1 MPSCQARPVAPGAN
15 GRPLTAA
22 RGEDMEFIK
31 AHLPEMVQARVEDLI
46 NVQTTDEEMAD
57 HMKELE
63 ARIAA
68 LEALARDDGV
78 EEARRLAEGIERLGD
93 RIRRDYIAIAYR
105 QGVVDGANFK
115 QLVSGQVG

>member
-1 MPSCQARPVAPGAN
+1 
-15 GRPLTAA
+15 
-22 RGEDMEFIK
+22 MEFIK